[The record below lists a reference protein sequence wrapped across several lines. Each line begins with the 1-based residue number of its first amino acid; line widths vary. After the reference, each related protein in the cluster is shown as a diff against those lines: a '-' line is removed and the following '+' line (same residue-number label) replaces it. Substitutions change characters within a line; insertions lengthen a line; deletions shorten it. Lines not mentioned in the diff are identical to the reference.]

1 MKGIRLSPENSEHIK
16 IKAKQFIG
24 AHQERPDMSKLM
36 LSILSEL
43 DISGNTDDALKD
55 KVSETYQ
62 LHDAV
67 KNNQLVAIKPLLDSG
82 INVNGK
88 NEIGKTPFFMIAFF
102 RMQEF
107 RCHYTLDCRWS

>member
-1 MKGIRLSPENSEHIK
+1 
-16 IKAKQFIG
+16 
-24 AHQERPDMSKLM
+24 M

-67 KNNQLVAIKPLLDSG
+67 KNNQLVAIKQLLD
-82 INVNGK
+82 
-88 NEIGKTPFFMIAFF
+88 
-102 RMQEF
+102 
-107 RCHYTLDCRWS
+107 RWS